1 MINPNKTK
9 KKRDDLINYFKKKN
23 IVTSIHYIP
32 IHGHPY
38 FKKYKFKLNQ
48 FDNANFYNENAISLP
63 IFPDLSNKKQEYIVQ
78 SIRKFFNKK

>member
-9 KKRDDLINYFKKKN
+9 KRRDDLINYLKKKN

-38 FKKYKFKLNQ
+38 FKKYNFKSDQ
-48 FDNANFYNENAISLP
+48 FDNANFYNKNAISLP
-63 IFPDLSNKKQEYIVQ
+63 IYPDLNKEKQEYIVH
-78 SIRKFFNKK
+78 SIKKFFNEK